1 MWYYLGSE
9 LMQQSVSSSLWLMVL
24 IFSFILGSCWG
35 SFLNVCIWR
44 LPRRES
50 VVTVPSHCTKCHKPI
65 AWYDNLPVIS
75 YLVLRGRCRHCKEP
89 YSPRYLA
96 VEVLMG
102 LLFAGLVLYAV
113 KVTGNPAAVWR
124 LWILAWYL
132 TGCVWIDLKH
142 RLIPDAMSYPVLTAG
157 VILLYFVPSG
167 WQDAFSWERFLL
179 LELAV
184 LIIIGGIA
192 WTGEKFFHR
201 TWFGYGDVK
210 LLAVLS
216 LLLGWPG
223 AYWMLLFAALSGTLC
238 GTVKL
243 VLSPKSGKSV
253 AFAPHA
259 ALGTILFI
267 LLENYLRN
275 TPFWWV

>member
-1 MWYYLGSE
+1 MWNQLANLLLE
-9 LMQQSVSSSLWLMVL
+9 QSLSANLWIMVL
-24 IFSFILGSCWG
+24 VFSFILGSCWG

-50 VVTVPSHCTKCHKPI
+50 VVVVPSHCTKCHKHI

-102 LLFAGLVLYAV
+102 LLFAGLLIWAV
-113 KVTGNPAAVWR
+113 KILGDPAAVWR

-132 TGCVWIDLKH
+132 TGCVWIDIKH
-142 RLIPDAMSYPVLTAG
+142 RLIPDAMSYPVLISG
-157 VILLYFVPSG
+157 LILMWLVPSG
-167 WQDAFSWERFLL
+167 WQDNFNWEKLL
-179 LELAV
+179 MLELAV
-184 LIIIGGIA
+184 LVIPGSIA
-192 WTGEKFFHR
+192 LAGDKLFHR
-201 TWFGYGDVK
+201 LWFGYGDVK
-210 LLAVLS
+210 LLLAIS
-216 LLLGWPG
+216 PLLGWPG
-223 AYWMLLFAALSGTLC
+223 AYWMLLFAALSGTVC
-238 GTVKL
+238 GVIKL
-243 VLSPKSGKSV
+243 ITSPQSGRSV

-259 ALGTILFI
+259 AVGVVLFI
-267 LLENYLRN
+267 LLENWLRS